1 MAFEL
6 KLPKLAGGARGSAAT
21 AEIEPSLTQGRP
33 RSEAQGYDPLAA
45 PSLAEQMRTAIAESK
60 MPRKVPLVGHLPIVR
75 QFQVLGVLLV
85 TFVVLAVFVMF
96 LDVRTASQA
105 TASTRDRDRNA
116 DAVAAPGAQH
126 RARVAGAG
134 RRVQGDQGQ
143 S

>member
-1 MAFEL
+1 MAFDL
-6 KLPKLAGGARGSAAT
+6 KLPKLVGGARGSAAT

-33 RSEAQGYDPLAA
+33 RSDAQGYDPLAA
-45 PSLAEQMRTAIAESK
+45 PSLAEQMRTAVAESK

-105 TASTRDRDRNA
+105 TASSATATEMQMLSQRR
-116 DAVAAPGAQH
+116 AQP
-126 RARVAGAG
+126 RACVAGQAAAF
-134 RRVQGDQGQ
+134 GDQGQ